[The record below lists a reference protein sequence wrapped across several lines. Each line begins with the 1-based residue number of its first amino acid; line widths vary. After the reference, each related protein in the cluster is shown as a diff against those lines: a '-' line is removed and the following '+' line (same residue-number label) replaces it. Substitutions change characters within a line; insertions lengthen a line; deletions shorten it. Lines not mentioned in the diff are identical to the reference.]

1 MWQDNFENLVIINTN
16 IIISIMGSKQHNT
29 MGTVLCYSDPVM
41 DEDLTNTM
49 G

>member
-1 MWQDNFENLVIINTN
+1 
-16 IIISIMGSKQHNT
+16 MGSKQHNT